1 MRSPHFVE
9 GAATGRVSSGQ
20 QAMRQAK
27 LPMKNDAIKQTT
39 HDVPP
44 QYLFTVGCAKTVCA
58 KTVLAPTAV
67 GHALNSRRSEKDRIV
82 LRSGSGG
89 LTFRTSGSAG

>member
-1 MRSPHFVE
+1 VIDLRSPHFVE

-20 QAMRQAK
+20 QAMRQAR

-44 QYLFTVGCAKTVCA
+44 QYLFTAGCAKTG
-58 KTVLAPTAV
+58 LAPTAV
-67 GHALNSRRSEKDRIV
+67 GHAFNSRRSEKDRSCLA
-82 LRSGSGG
+82 LR
-89 LTFRTSGSAG
+89 LL